1 MKIAIIQ
8 PVLPKY
14 DISFFNALAKEAP
27 QLDIVVLADIETKNS
42 LNQVAGAELAFKI
55 RHLAQLES
63 SGIVRRPGLMD
74 ALREVAADLVIFN
87 GNPRDISQIAA
98 MVRMRMD
105 RKPFAVWGMFHR
117 IGGLRAI
124 TRAYYRLCGRL
135 ANVCMTYTE
144 IGARTLIDLG
154 VEKSKIRIVGTAID
168 ESVPMAH
175 AAALTEEQLR
185 AFAREQGIEGK
196 KVVLQVVR
204 LSRFKRPEL
213 LIEAARELVRQREDV
228 VFVLIGAGE
237 MRAELE
243 AMVQADGLGE
253 HVRFVGALYEES
265 QLALWYGCADVF
277 VIPTCIGLSAHHA
290 LSYGVPVV
298 TDNSLDNQA
307 SESVTLYN
315 GLNSILYE
323 EGDVASMADAIGTVL
338 ADPELAA
345 TLSKNARLTASSIHS
360 MSKKVSGFL
369 KSLPVRSVH
378 GQP

>member
-14 DISFFNALAKEAP
+14 DISFFNALAKQSPE
-27 QLDIVVLADIETKNS
+27 LDIVVLADIETKNS
-42 LNQVAGAELAFKI
+42 LNQIAGAELSFSVQ
-55 RHLAQLES
+55 HLPLVEAR
-63 SGIVRRPGLMD
+63 GIVRRPGLMA
-74 ALREVAADLVIFN
+74 ALKEVAADHVIFN

-98 MVRMRMD
+98 MLQLRMAA
-105 RKPFAVWGMFHR
+105 KPFSVWGMFHR
-117 IGGLRAI
+117 IGGLRAV
-124 TRAYYRLCGRL
+124 TRAYYRLCGHL
-135 ANVCMTYTE
+135 ADVCMTYTE

-154 VEKSKIRIVGTAID
+154 VAKSKIGIVGTAID

-175 AAALTEEQLR
+175 AAALTEEHLR
-185 AFAREQGIEGK
+185 AFALEQGLVGK

-213 LIEAARELVRQREDV
+213 LIEAARELVRRRPDV

-237 MRAELE
+237 MRSELE
-243 AMVQADGLGE
+243 AMVQSYGLAS

-307 SESVTLYN
+307 SESVTLYH
-315 GLNSILYE
+315 GLNSMLYE
-323 EGDVASMADAIGTVL
+323 EGDVASMAEAIDTVL

-345 TLSKNARLTASSIHS
+345 LLSRNARVTAASIHS
-360 MSKKVSGFL
+360 MSRKVSGFL
-369 KSLPVRSVH
+369 KTLQRTANAR
-378 GQP
+378 G